1 MNSKN
6 PTVTAPTSSGTA
18 TQGYTTLW
26 GLTGDH
32 YAYRVRWSGEDEAYV
47 ATVAEMPSLSWAAE
61 TQVDALVGL
70 RGLVDGVLDDM
81 RATGETAPLAIADR
95 EFSGKFM
102 VRIPPEMHRQLA
114 IDAAEQ
120 HVSLN
125 RLVSSRL
132 VGA

>member
-1 MNSKN
+1 MAIDELGGRVMTK
-6 PTVTAPTSSGTA
+6 AA
-18 TQGYTTLW
+18 
-26 GLTGDH
+26 GDH